1 MKFLK
6 ILTLLAVSVMLI
18 GLVACPSSQPSDTGG
33 PRGDVDADTPPD
45 VDTPP
50 DTVQPVDT
58 PEEVPESNVTETEGI
73 PDGWPDS
80 IPMMDGLTVVSGGIG
95 TGDNDFDLGVYASGE
110 MSFDEVA
117 EFYGNLEGWTLN
129 EDLVAA
135 DPSTATVGFSNDA
148 GDILI
153 IRAEIKEEGA
163 IELGFVLS
171 YAEEEVEEEPET
183 E

>member
-18 GLVACPSSQPSDTGG
+18 GLVACPTSQPSDTGG

-45 VDTPP
+45 
-50 DTVQPVDT
+50 TVQPVDT
-58 PEEVPESNVTETEGI
+58 PEEVPDLNLTPTEGI

-80 IPMMDGLTVVSGGIG
+80 IPMMDGLTVVGGGIG
-95 TGDNDFDLGVYASGE
+95 IGDNDIDLGVYASGE
-110 MSFDEVA
+110 MSWDEVA

-129 EDLVAA
+129 EDFTDAG
-135 DPSTATVGFSNDA
+135 PSTATVGFSNDA